1 MKDLRIDVGV
11 HTILHVNLTDVDFT
25 DIKEIVFTVK
35 NFSIPNSPVVIERT
49 FTEAGFYEVIITPSE
64 SLKLVSGAEYD
75 FNQVL
80 KDGTRYKISD
90 TGKIILRRSVGDYYD
105 RENKN

>member
-1 MKDLRIDVGV
+1 MNELRIDVGV

-25 DIKEIVFTVK
+25 DIREIVFTVK
-35 NFSIPNSPVVIERT
+35 NFSVANSPVIIERT
-49 FTEAGFYEVIITPSE
+49 FTEPGFYEVIITPSE
-64 SLKLVSGAEYD
+64 SLRLVQGAEYD

-90 TGKIILRRSVGDYYD
+90 TGKIILRKSVGEFYD
-105 RENKN
+105 

>member
-35 NFSIPNSPVVIERT
+35 NFSIPNSPVVIERI
-49 FTEAGFYEVIITPSE
+49 FTEAGFYEVIITPVE
-64 SLKLVSGAEYD
+64 SLKLVQGAEYD

-90 TGKIILRRSVGDYYD
+90 TGKIILRRSIGDYYD
-105 RENKN
+105 RKNKN